1 MVSYIAGC
9 LEDDKFLQNTMNRLD
24 LPLFF
29 NFMVNI
35 MQHRS
40 LIVSIPVLH
49 LWSRLLAISKI
60 GRSDFVLSLTPSFLN
75 ICTQRLIRWESLPSD
90 SEDPTVQFLTDDID
104 TLPER
109 HAFVGNYRRY
119 CSSVIETITK
129 NRPQDA
135 VREIL
140 GRVDDNLNNLYNGLE
155 PFNSM
160 LISHYHYEVLKLTL
174 ILQCQP
180 STSRQSHSCVRTP
193 SLRSSKLSS
202 RGLTSGLIRT
212 AKHLRMM
219 YGFHIPRRG
228 PNYSQ
233 YEQEQERSELEFALE
248 NWASNLMQRSF
259 DVRLLPPKLIL
270 DMLIINAGP
279 CSQATR
285 HKIGCGYLI
294 PCPGQPSRLCA

>member
-1 MVSYIAGC
+1 MISYIAGC

-35 MQHRS
+35 MQHQS

-60 GRSDFVLSLTPSFLN
+60 GRSDFVLTLTPSFLN
-75 ICTQRLIRWESLPSD
+75 ICTQRLIRWESLPAD
-90 SEDPTVQFLTDDID
+90 SEDPTVQFLSEDID

-140 GRVDDNLNNLYNGLE
+140 GRVDENLNNLYNGLE
-155 PFNSM
+155 PFHSM
-160 LISHYHYEVLKLTL
+160 FIV
-174 ILQCQP
+174 P
-180 STSRQSHSCVRTP
+180 
-193 SLRSSKLSS
+193 
-202 RGLTSGLIRT
+202 
-212 AKHLRMM
+212 
-219 YGFHIPRRG
+219 
-228 PNYSQ
+228 
-233 YEQEQERSELEFALE
+233 
-248 NWASNLMQRSF
+248 
-259 DVRLLPPKLIL
+259 
-270 DMLIINAGP
+270 
-279 CSQATR
+279 
-285 HKIGCGYLI
+285 
-294 PCPGQPSRLCA
+294 